1 MLVAAPRAQNPQ
13 PPVSAASQASTKPD
27 QLAYREVAKIK
38 DPQERLR
45 ALRQFLA
52 DWPKSEHRFGAHAA
66 IIDISLDNIAH
77 SAKEVVAAADARLAE
92 AKDERNICLE
102 HFFLAFNM
110 LRREALLDV
119 AEQHARAALRHWDTP
134 GTGDLPAA
142 AGMSLAEADVRSLL
156 GQILYKL
163 GRPDEAEPLLR
174 QACERRDT
182 DFKFGVAS
190 LPYLA
195 DIALARGR
203 EADALVYLTEM
214 ELGGTM
220 PAARREQF
228 QALYRKAHGGSLE
241 SLDWQLDERYAATH
255 PKLAVTP
262 YEPGAAR
269 TGRAVLAEVFTGA
282 ACGPCVGVD
291 RAFDAVLDRYER
303 GDVIVLM
310 HHVHIPS
317 PDPLANEATEAR
329 QKFYRVG
336 SAPHFFIDGIEPSSG
351 GGGTADEAATILSKE
366 IEPALGKSLRTPPGA
381 RLSLHVTSKGTSVR
395 VAVTADRIEQ
405 PSRALKL
412 HVALVEDHVRY
423 VGRNGVRFH
432 SMVVRAMAGDAAGI
446 ALKGRKKVAAEQVF
460 DLGKVS
466 ADLKAYLDDYEAHGE
481 EPGPAPSERSELKG
495 FKFDEKKYQLDPT
508 RLAVVAF
515 LQDEDGKRVLQAVY
529 APVKLN

>member
-1 MLVAAPRAQNPQ
+1 MHRLIIVLGVFVCVLAAAPRAQNPQ
-13 PPVSAASQASTKPD
+13 PPARAASQASAKPD
-27 QLAYREVAKIK
+27 EQAYRAASKIK

-52 DWPKSEHRFGAHAA
+52 DFPKSERVTAAHSS
-66 IIDISLDNIAH
+66 IIDVSLDIIAQ
-77 SAKEVVAAADARLAE
+77 ATRDVTAEIDARMAT
-92 AKDERNICLE
+92 AKDERNTCLE

-110 LRREALLDV
+110 LRRDALLDL

-142 AGMSLAEADVRSLL
+142 AGRSMARADVQGLL

-163 GRPDEAEPLLR
+163 GRQDEAEPLLR
-174 QACERRDT
+174 QAYERSDT
-182 DFKFGVAS
+182 DFKFGLAS

-203 EADALVYLTEM
+203 ETDALTYMTEM
-214 ELGGTM
+214 ELGGTL

-228 QALYRKAHGGSLE
+228 RALYRQAHGGSLE
-241 SLDWQLDERYAATH
+241 SLDQQLDERYAATH
-255 PKLAVTP
+255 PKPAVTP

-269 TGRAVLAEVFTGA
+269 TGRAVLAEAFTGA

-317 PDPLANEATEAR
+317 PDPLANGATEAR
-329 QKFYRVG
+329 QKFHGVG
-336 SAPHFFIDGIEPSSG
+336 SAPHFFIDGVEPPSG

-366 IEPALGKSLRTPPGA
+366 IEPSLQRDLAKRPDA
-381 RLSLHVTSKGTSVR
+381 RLSLRVSVNGTSVR
-395 VAVTADRIEQ
+395 AAVTADQIKQ
-405 PSRALKL
+405 PSSTVKL
-412 HVALVEDHVRY
+412 HLALVEDHVRY

-446 ALKGRKKVAAEQVF
+446 ALKGRNKVTAEQVF

-481 EPGPAPSERSELKG
+481 PPDYT
-495 FKFDEKKYQLDPT
+495 FDEKKYRLDPT
-508 RLAVVAF
+508 RLAVVVF
-515 LQDEDGKRVLQAVY
+515 LQDDASKHVLQAAY
-529 APVKLN
+529 APVK